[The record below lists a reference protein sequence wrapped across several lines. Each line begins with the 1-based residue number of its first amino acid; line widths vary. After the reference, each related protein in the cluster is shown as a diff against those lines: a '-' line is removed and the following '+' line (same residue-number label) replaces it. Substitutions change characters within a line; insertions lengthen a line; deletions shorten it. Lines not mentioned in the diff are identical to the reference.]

1 MLTAPFIL
9 IIFNPASGVGNRAKV
24 DAVIQVLEAA
34 GATVELY
41 LTQCAGDASRFL
53 SEYRGVFDIVAAAGG
68 DGTVNEVVN
77 GLKDRPVGSYRLA
90 IIPTGTTNVLASELR
105 FPKKPKALAD
115 VILGNQQKD
124 IFLGQ
129 VNQRRFVLM
138 VGVGFDA
145 WVVDKVNLNLKKKVG
160 KLAYVLSMLKEIRNF
175 GSKTYRLT
183 IDGEEH
189 LANSVVITNGRYYG
203 GSFTLSRQA
212 DLSRDTTQVMMISGS
227 SPWKFVGILL
237 GLPLGIMEKMPGMR
251 SMPAKHMLIEQVEEN
266 SQREP
271 VQADGDSVSQLPLE
285 LSMEPESVPLLVP

>member
-1 MLTAPFIL
+1 MAAAPFVL

-24 DAVIQVLEAA
+24 DAVQQALEEG
-34 GATVELY
+34 GARVELY

-53 SEYRGVFDIVAAAGG
+53 AEYQGELDIVAAAGG

-77 GLKDRPVGSYRLA
+77 GLKDRPAGSYRLA
-90 IIPTGTTNVLASELR
+90 IIPTGTTNVLAAELK
-105 FPKKPKALAD
+105 FPQKPKALAD
-115 VILGNQQKD
+115 IILRNRQKE

-129 VNQRRFVLM
+129 INQRRFVLM
-138 VGVGFDA
+138 VGIGFDA
-145 WVVDKVNLNLKKKVG
+145 WVVDKVDLALKKKVG

-183 IDGEEH
+183 VDGEEH

-212 DLSRDTTQVMMISGS
+212 DLSRDTTQVMMISGDN
-227 SPWKFVGILL
+227 PWKFVGILL

-251 SMPAKHMLIEQVEEN
+251 SIPAKQVLIEQVEEN
-266 SQREP
+266 TQREP
-271 VQADGDSVSQLPLE
+271 VQADGDSVSQLPLN
-285 LSMEPESVPLLVP
+285 LQMEPESVPLLVP